1 MIDVWLLGIVTAALF
16 GYAMPFALGDS
27 AVWGA
32 LSGLGLLVAALSLV
46 SVMGAI
52 SSWQAVGTS
61 VAADADADADSA
73 KPEDDSEIG
82 ASDEL
87 PEVAPAP
94 EPVAVSAE

>member
-1 MIDVWLLGIVTAALF
+1 MIDVWLLGVVTAALF

-52 SSWQAVGTS
+52 SNWQVVDTDA
-61 VAADADADADSA
+61 AADYALA
-73 KPEDDSEIG
+73 EDDNEVT
-82 ASDEL
+82 ATDEL
-87 PEVAPAP
+87 PEAAPAP